1 MSSFDY
7 MRLGS
12 VVVVVVVVVAWPS
25 EVAAAKRE
33 TEALRQ
39 RLSALEKE
47 KEDAQVSKARSSVEV
62 AAALKRKLYERG
74 FKRIVRANKCQCLD
88 QCSQGPVVVVYPEGV
103 WYGKVTLE
111 DVDEI
116 IEQHIVGGKVVTRLV
131 IPDDQ
136 LTGIVPGECPS

>member
-1 MSSFDY
+1 M
-7 MRLGS
+7 
-12 VVVVVVVVVAWPS
+12 
-25 EVAAAKRE
+25 AKFKLHLFTCVNNRDDG
-33 TEALRQ
+33 
-39 RLSALEKE
+39 
-47 KEDAQVSKARSSVEV
+47 DARGCCTARGSVEV